1 MLSFTV
7 LVSALKVPPASI
19 IVSVAVR
26 VRVKL
31 EAFRTLP
38 RVIVMLLTV
47 TSWLRVTLLKR
58 LTFSVAAG
66 GLVLQLPTPVNQIVS
81 LQFPSEMLLHVADA

>member
-1 MLSFTV
+1 
-7 LVSALKVPPASI
+7 LKVAGRRRRI
-19 IVSVAVR
+19 DSVAVR
-26 VRVKL
+26 VRVKV

-38 RVIVMLLTV
+38 GVIVMLLTV

-81 LQFPSEMLLHVADA
+81 LQFPGEMLLHVADA